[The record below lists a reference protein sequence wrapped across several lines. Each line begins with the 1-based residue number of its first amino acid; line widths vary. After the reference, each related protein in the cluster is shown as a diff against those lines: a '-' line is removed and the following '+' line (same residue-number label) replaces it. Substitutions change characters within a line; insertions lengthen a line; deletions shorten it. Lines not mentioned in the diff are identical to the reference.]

1 MVEDTQNPLEGS
13 TPEAQE
19 AVNSLQ
25 TKEEALEPNG
35 SDTPE
40 PEAST
45 EPDTL
50 VLAPESEESTVEPT
64 EELTPQED
72 APAAEAPAQDVLSV
86 ESEPEEAEMVAEEV
100 VTEAHETTDAPA
112 VLEAPAAVDAPDVID
127 IPVVLDAPEALDAP
141 AALEESD
148 SHTEEEREAH
158 EDHQADYSELSDE
171 ALVAE
176 AARVLREVPIVEA
189 RLPML
194 ALRNTLLPRLDE
206 VRQNALDKFIAEGG
220 VAMDFRFEQK
230 IRESF
235 FATFNEFK
243 KRRTAWKSEQTL
255 ALTVNLDLKKAIVN
269 ELKALS
275 GNEDLPDRNTYTKF
289 KSIFDRW
296 KEVGPVPAEDAR
308 DLNATFRFLV
318 DRFYDN
324 LRLSQELREMDY
336 KVNKEAKEMLIR
348 AIKELSVKNWSAS
361 VGLELQHIHTAW
373 KEIGPVSLDQKEP
386 LWEEFKAAS
395 AVLHEKRRIKFDEQK
410 AQNGQ
415 RLEAKIAK
423 IAEAEALRET
433 LPTSHKAW
441 EQVTEKLNELRTEL
455 GKIGRTFGG
464 SSDELWNRFKAVDR
478 WAYKERST
486 FYRDRK
492 KLLKGALDVKM
503 QIVLKAEA
511 LAGRTDFAEAS
522 KEMKQLQQEWKDSGF
537 APKKA
542 TDDLWA
548 RFRAAGNV
556 FFDNLR
562 GAHGEERAV
571 KQVAYRQAQ
580 GNQSARQAIELAR
593 RKFAQMENNMGFFQ
607 YAKPDSPIVQDA
619 LKKVEQARKEL
630 ELAEKAFAE
639 YQKAERAKTASSL
652 APESGEDRT
661 KA

>member
-19 AVNSLQ
+19 AVNSLK
-25 TKEEALEPNG
+25 TNEEAQEPNG
-35 SDTPE
+35 SEPLESEVPNE
-40 PEAST
+40 PES
-45 EPDTL
+45 DD
-50 VLAPESEESTVEPT
+50 LAKESEEPA
-64 EELTPQED
+64 EELAPQEH
-72 APAAEAPAQDVLSV
+72 APAAEAPVQDVPSV
-86 ESEPEEAEMVAEEV
+86 ESEPEVAEIVAEEV
-100 VTEAHETTDAPA
+100 VIDAPA
-112 VLEAPAAVDAPDVID
+112 VLEAPV
-127 IPVVLDAPEALDAP
+127 ALDA
-141 AALEESD
+141 ALALEEPD

-176 AARVLREVPIVEA
+176 AARVLREVPIAEA

-206 VRQNALDKFIAEGG
+206 VRQNALDKFVAEGG

-235 FATFNEFK
+235 FETFNEFK
-243 KRRTAWKSEQTL
+243 KRRTTWKSEQTL

-348 AIKELSVKNWSAS
+348 AIKELSTKNWSAS

-433 LPTSHKAW
+433 VPNSHKAW

-464 SSDELWNRFKAVDR
+464 PSDELWNRFKAVDR

-492 KLLKGALDVKM
+492 KLLKNALDVKM

-511 LAGRTDFAEAS
+511 LAQRTDFAEAS

-542 TDDLWA
+542 TDELWA

-556 FFDNLR
+556 FFDSLR

-580 GNQSARQAIELAR
+580 GMQSARQAIELAR

-619 LKKVEQARKEL
+619 LNKVEQARKEL
-630 ELAEKAFAE
+630 EVAEKAFAE

>member
-19 AVNSLQ
+19 AVNTLK
-25 TKEEALEPNG
+25 TNEEAQEPNG
-35 SDTPE
+35 SEPLESEVPNE
-40 PEAST
+40 PESV
-45 EPDTL
+45 D
-50 VLAPESEESTVEPT
+50 LAKESEEPA
-64 EELTPQED
+64 EELAPLEH
-72 APAAEAPAQDVLSV
+72 APAAEAAAQDVPSV
-86 ESEPEEAEMVAEEV
+86 ESEPEVAEIVAEEV
-100 VTEAHETTDAPA
+100 VIDAPA
-112 VLEAPAAVDAPDVID
+112 VLEAPV
-127 IPVVLDAPEALDAP
+127 ALDA
-141 AALEESD
+141 ALALEEPD

-176 AARVLREVPIVEA
+176 AARVLREVPIAEA

-206 VRQNALDKFIAEGG
+206 VRQNALDKFVAEGG

-235 FATFNEFK
+235 FETFNEFK
-243 KRRTAWKSEQTL
+243 KRRTTWKSEQTL

-348 AIKELSVKNWSAS
+348 AIKELSTKNWSAS

-433 LPTSHKAW
+433 VPTSHKAW

-464 SSDELWNRFKAVDR
+464 PSDELWNRFKAVDR

-492 KLLKGALDVKM
+492 KLLKNALDVKM

-511 LAGRTDFAEAS
+511 LAQRTDFAEAS

-542 TDDLWA
+542 TDELWA

-556 FFDNLR
+556 FFDSLR

-580 GNQSARQAIELAR
+580 GMQSARQAIELAR

-619 LKKVEQARKEL
+619 LNKVEQARKEL
-630 ELAEKAFAE
+630 EVAEKAFAE